1 MAKNLRYVTDDEENT
16 SELHMIEGAR
26 YSIRID
32 EPIMASTQIRQYG
45 VLITGTTDKWSI
57 RIFENPYWDQNI
69 GAKEFINIKNVTTVF
84 GPCTTRLGTNKPSL
98 VTAWEDDDNVKL
110 YIADGKNPL
119 MSINILHKVR
129 PIPTD
134 IKFISAFS
142 PLVFTKPIF
151 CGLISG
157 KLKAGLIEYSYQFY
171 TKHGHQSEISPS
183 TRLIPLHTGNVD
195 LANVNNIA
203 GYEEDSVTDKGVKI
217 KIKVPDL
224 SEHGYD
230 HIKVYRITYVQ
241 NGQLP
246 TIEVFYDQKINQQ
259 VLEINDVGQ
268 QAIELLSL
276 EEYNSMT
283 GIHIIPRV
291 IESKND
297 YMFASNIK
305 EYGDSQ
311 YEEIRNWGIGEDRLC
326 QSTYKS
332 GIGGTQVSE
341 EDYMDINK

>member
-1 MAKNLRYVTDDEENT
+1 
-16 SELHMIEGAR
+16 MIEGAR

-84 GPCTTRLGTNKPSL
+84 GPCTTHLGTNKPSL

-110 YIADGKNPL
+110 YIADGENPL
-119 MSINILHKVR
+119 MSINILKELGENEQ
-129 PIPTD
+129 PSSD
-134 IKFISAFS
+134 IKYLTAYSS
-142 PLVFTKPIF
+142 LVFTKPIF

-157 KLKAGLIEYSYQFY
+157 KLKAGLVEYSYQFY

-195 LANVNNIA
+195 LQSTNNIA
-203 GYEEDSVTDKGVKI
+203 GYEQDAVTDKGVKI
-217 KIKVPDL
+217 RINIPEI
-224 SEHGYD
+224 SAYGYD
-230 HIKVYRITYVQ
+230 HIKVYRITYVE

-246 TIEVFYDQKINQQ
+246 TIEVFYDHKIPEEDTI
-259 VLEINDVGQ
+259 EINDIGQ
-268 QAIELLSL
+268 QATELLSL
-276 EEYNSMT
+276 EEYNSMS

-305 EYGDSQ
+305 DVGDSQ